1 MIGREQVLH
10 VQGPV
15 RWAQVGGPSV
25 DPPHL
30 EALVR
35 SPHAGAVVVFLGTTR
50 DDCGPDGT
58 IEALDYEAAHPL
70 ADQEMMRIAQEAAHQ
85 FRLTAIAVHHTL
97 GRVAVNTPSLGVA
110 LSAPHRAEALA
121 ALEWTVTAIK
131 TRVPIWK
138 RNILDGPHSG
148 SWVPGT
154 PIRIAP

>member
-85 FRLTAIAVHHTL
+85 FRLTAI
-97 GRVAVNTPSLGVA
+97 
-110 LSAPHRAEALA
+110 
-121 ALEWTVTAIK
+121 K